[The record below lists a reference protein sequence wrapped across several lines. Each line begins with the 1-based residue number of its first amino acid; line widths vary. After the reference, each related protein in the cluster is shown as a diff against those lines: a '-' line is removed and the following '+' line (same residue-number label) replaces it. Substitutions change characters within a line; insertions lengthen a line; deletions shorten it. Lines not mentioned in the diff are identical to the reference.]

1 MALTRLEAQSRKQ
14 SKIDDLL
21 ASLAKLAARPAI
33 SKRFLSPYADL
44 LDRNGKGSDALEVRR
59 RIAKDS
65 PDDYLTRAQVA
76 AEYERQG
83 RTPDAIV
90 FYEEVVRIAGVP
102 TPVMSNYRLKLAA
115 LYEKNGQKQEA
126 IGQYREVKKA
136 DAGNRSALEALK
148 RLGVP

>member
-1 MALTRLEAQSRKQ
+1 
-14 SKIDDLL
+14 
-21 ASLAKLAARPAI
+21 
-33 SKRFLSPYADL
+33 
-44 LDRNGKGSDALEVRR
+44 LDRNGKGADALEVRR

-65 PDDYLTRAQVA
+65 PDDYLTRASIA

-136 DAGNRSALEALK
+136 DAGNKSALDALK
-148 RLGVP
+148 RLGAP